1 MFSQLK
7 IKSYEKRY
15 LESNYSGG
23 GEHTHSGI
31 DCSGHHKLYGSN
43 SLNVNWRRMLMHP
56 APISITANHISIIKS
71 IAPIRIGSFIFYY
84 FILALKQFFTNGKR

>member
-23 GEHTHSGI
+23 GEYTHSGI
-31 DCSGHHKLYGSN
+31 DSSGHHKLYGSN
-43 SLNVNWRRMLMHP
+43 SLNVKWRRMKTSCAIVL
-56 APISITANHISIIKS
+56 SLTFN
-71 IAPIRIGSFIFYY
+71 R
-84 FILALKQFFTNGKR
+84 

>member
-7 IKSYEKRY
+7 IKGYEKRY

-31 DCSGHHKLYGSN
+31 DSSGHHKLYGSN
-43 SLNVNWRRMLMHP
+43 SLNVKLAQDARTSC
-56 APISITANHISIIKS
+56 AIDFCIK
-71 IAPIRIGSFIFYY
+71 I
-84 FILALKQFFTNGKR
+84 